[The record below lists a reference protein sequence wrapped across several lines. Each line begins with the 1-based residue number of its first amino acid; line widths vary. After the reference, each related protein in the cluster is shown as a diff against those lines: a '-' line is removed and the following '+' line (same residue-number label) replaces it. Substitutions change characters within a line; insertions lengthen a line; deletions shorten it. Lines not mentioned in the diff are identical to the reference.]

1 MSNSTVVLSRREN
14 QARLLAEYAI
24 DFLSGRFGAIGT
36 ATLDRVAQF
45 HLDSVGCAVS
55 ALSQGARAPTVLR
68 NEALQH
74 SPSRDSRG
82 GIVFGSARP
91 TDVSKAVA
99 ANCSAVREWDSNGTV
114 FGYNKEDISRQAG
127 EFGHN
132 DYYPV
137 VMAAASF
144 DLSISG
150 KVVLKAMILLDEI
163 RRRLAE
169 SFSLKNSQN

>member
-99 ANCSAVREWDSNGTV
+99 ANCSAVREWDYNGTN
-114 FGYNKEDISRQAG
+114 FG
-127 EFGHN
+127 
-132 DYYPV
+132 
-137 VMAAASF
+137 F
-144 DLSISG
+144 DP
-150 KVVLKAMILLDEI
+150 I
-163 RRRLAE
+163 RGRKRCV
-169 SFSLKNSQN
+169 SCC